1 MATRPLE
8 ARSLIDGFL
17 PNRTELRAAC
27 QGSAKERN
35 GCRAADE
42 GTTGANTNLLRLKQI
57 RVHPR
62 CNNRREG
69 LLAPDR
75 IKPLHTFPASKG
87 PNGWTPD
94 KELCVL
100 SAMII
105 ETESVELPKA
115 ESPVVAEMIWSREC
129 PVCLKT
135 LVKKHL
141 SQVLHCVCG
150 WEWGA

>member
-1 MATRPLE
+1 LTNSCRPALSFAQLVKVQLKNGTDAERRTKEQLE
-8 ARSLIDGFL
+8 RILASYDLSRYKFTHDVII
-17 PNRTELRAAC
+17 E
-27 QGSAKERN
+27 
-35 GCRAADE
+35 
-42 GTTGANTNLLRLKQI
+42 
-57 RVHPR
+57 
-62 CNNRREG
+62 REG

-94 KELCVL
+94 DKELCVL
-100 SAMII
+100 SAMTI
-105 ETESVELPKA
+105 EAESVELPKA
-115 ESPVVAEMIWSREC
+115 EPVVAEMIWSREC

-141 SQVLHCVCG
+141 SQVLRCVCG